1 MRFAMTPAQIQLSH
15 SIRLMVH
22 EWASAFGKL
31 SDKQIEEVMERIDK
45 ITEFFAS
52 RRKRDDA
59 A

>member
-15 SIRLMVH
+15 AVRFMVH
-22 EWASAFGKL
+22 EWAARFAKL
-31 SDKQIEEVMERIDK
+31 SDKQIEEAIERIDG

-52 RRKRDDA
+52 RHKRDDA

>member
-15 SIRLMVH
+15 SVRLMVH
-22 EWASAFGKL
+22 EWASTFSKL
-31 SDKQIEEVMERIDK
+31 SDKQIEEVIERIDK

-52 RRKRDDA
+52 RHKRDDA

>member
-15 SIRLMVH
+15 SVRLMVH
-22 EWASAFGKL
+22 EWAFAFGKL
-31 SDKQIEEVMERIDK
+31 SDKQIEEVIERIDK
-45 ITEFFAS
+45 VTEFFAS